1 MILKFTEF
9 INEARKSKKE
19 ITDVLGE
26 LFSKKP
32 AVKVSDKTQ
41 KGIYSLAGIIQYF
54 KDNGM
59 SSQNATDALYHFDKE
74 FAKREKEELNKTT
87 DDKNAKEELTK
98 KIKNV
103 SVEDSKLGKKYPY
116 YYVDLTKEEAD
127 KIKSELEKDSK
138 EKAAPELAKRA
149 EMRKKSAALSKEK
162 KEKKPT
168 TSKTS
173 TRKTTTKK

>member
-1 MILKFTEF
+1 MILKFTDF

-19 ITDVLGE
+19 ITDLLGE

-74 FAKREKEELNKTT
+74 FAKLEKGELNKTA
-87 DDKNAKEELTK
+87 DDKNDKELTK
-98 KIKNV
+98 TIKNV

-116 YYVDLTKEEAD
+116 YYVDLTKEQAD

>member
-1 MILKFTEF
+1 MILKFTDF

-87 DDKNAKEELTK
+87 DDKNDKKLTK

-116 YYVDLTKEEAD
+116 YYVDLTKEQAD
-127 KIKSELEKDSK
+127 EIKSELEKDSK

-149 EMRKKSAALSKEK
+149 EIRKKSAALSK
-162 KEKKPT
+162 
-168 TSKTS
+168 
-173 TRKTTTKK
+173 

>member
-1 MILKFTEF
+1 MILKFTDF

-87 DDKNAKEELTK
+87 DDKNDKKLTK

-116 YYVDLTKEEAD
+116 YYVDLTKEQAD
-127 KIKSELEKDSK
+127 EIKSELEKDSK

-149 EMRKKSAALSKEK
+149 EIRKKSAAL
-162 KEKKPT
+162 
-168 TSKTS
+168 
-173 TRKTTTKK
+173 

>member
-1 MILKFTEF
+1 MILKFTDF

-19 ITDVLGE
+19 ITDLLGE

-74 FAKREKEELNKTT
+74 FEKREKGELNKTA
-87 DDKNAKEELTK
+87 DDKNDKELTK
-98 KIKNV
+98 TIKNV
-103 SVEDSKLGKKYPY
+103 SVDDSKLCKKYPY
-116 YYVDLTKEEAD
+116 YYVDLTKEQAD
-127 KIKSELEKDSK
+127 KIKSELEEDSK

-168 TSKTS
+168 TTKTS

>member
-1 MILKFTEF
+1 MILKFTDF

-87 DDKNAKEELTK
+87 DDKNDKKLTK

-103 SVEDSKLGKKYPY
+103 CVEDSKLGKKYPY
-116 YYVDLTKEEAD
+116 YYVDLTKEQAD
-127 KIKSELEKDSK
+127 EIKSELEKDSK

-149 EMRKKSAALSKEK
+149 EIRKKSAALSKEK

-168 TSKTS
+168 TTKTS

>member
-1 MILKFTEF
+1 MILKFTDF

-26 LFSKKP
+26 LFSKKK

-59 SSQNATDALYHFDKE
+59 SSQNATDALHAYNNDKKLKDTIE
-74 FAKREKEELNKTT
+74 NVEVLDYKLN
-87 DDKNAKEELTK
+87 
-98 KIKNV
+98 
-103 SVEDSKLGKKYPY
+103 KKYPY
-116 YYVDLTKEEAD
+116 YYAIEHVTKEQAD
-127 KIKSELEKDSK
+127 EIKSELEKDSK

-168 TSKTS
+168 TSKTY

>member
-1 MILKFTEF
+1 MILKFTDF

-19 ITDVLGE
+19 ITDALGE
-26 LFSKKP
+26 LFSKKK

-54 KDNGM
+54 KDNEM
-59 SSQNATDALYHFDKE
+59 SSQNATDALHAYNNDKE
-74 FAKREKEELNKTT
+74 LKDT
-87 DDKNAKEELTK
+87 
-98 KIKNV
+98 IKNV

-116 YYVDLTKEEAD
+116 YYAIKHVTKEEAD

-168 TSKTS
+168 TTKTS

>member
-19 ITDVLGE
+19 ITDALGE
-26 LFSKKP
+26 LFSKKT

-54 KDNGM
+54 KDNEM
-59 SSQNATDALYHFDKE
+59 SSQNATDALHAYQNDK
-74 FAKREKEELNKTT
+74 ELNKTL
-87 DDKNAKEELTK
+87 KY
-98 KIKNV
+98 V
-103 SVEDSKLGKKYPY
+103 SVKDFKSGRSNPY
-116 YYVDLTKEEAD
+116 YYIDLTKEEAD
-127 KIKSELEKDSK
+127 KIKSDLEKDGK
-138 EKAAPELAKRA
+138 EKAAPELAKKA
-149 EMRKKSAALSKEK
+149 EIRKKSVDLSKEK

-168 TSKTS
+168 TKTS